1 MSSRRHTAAE
11 RAKRHHDKAMWWA
24 DTARA
29 HRSDG
34 NGELSKA
41 ATFWALKHEIDA
53 CRYARRA
60 ALEPSRTILHISA
73 ASLAEDLELWGI
85 VYGLACTGLDG
96 EPTPAQEATI
106 MDMLHRAGRILW
118 YARGDGD
125 E

>member
-1 MSSRRHTAAE
+1 
-11 RAKRHHDKAMWWA
+11 MWWA

-29 HRSDG
+29 HRSEW
-34 NGELSKA
+34 NGEMFKA

-53 CRYARRA
+53 CRYVRHA

-85 VYGLACTGLDG
+85 VYGLACTALDG
-96 EPTPAQEATI
+96 EPTMSQEATI
-106 MDMLHRAGRILW
+106 MDMVHRSGRILG
-118 YARGDGD
+118 YVRGDGD